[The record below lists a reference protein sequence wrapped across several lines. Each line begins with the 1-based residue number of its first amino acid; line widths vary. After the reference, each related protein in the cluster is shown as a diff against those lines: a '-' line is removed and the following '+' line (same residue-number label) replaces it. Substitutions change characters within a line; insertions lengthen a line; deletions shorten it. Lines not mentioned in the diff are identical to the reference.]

1 MLIFVI
7 IILIILSAF
16 FSASET
22 SFFNIKKHQKV
33 SSKVKSLL
41 KKPRELLTFIL
52 VGNTFVNIAIGSIAA
67 NYTLNVIQFQTSLSK
82 ENLLF
87 VEVILVTIVIL
98 IFGEIIPKSFA
109 IRYSIY
115 FSNLISLPF
124 TILLKVFKPIF
135 FIFYKIS
142 DLIIKLSPF
151 KKEETFDSEEELK
164 MLTELVEKEGT
175 IQHTESEMIQSV
187 FEFDD
192 KLVKEILTPRVD
204 IVGIDSKSTL
214 DEVMDLIT
222 NKKFSK
228 IPVYVDTIDDIKG
241 ILYAKDIIP
250 YLMGSRS
257 SINLLKLSR
266 IPLFIP
272 ETKAI
277 DDLLEDFKI
286 KKKNI
291 AIAVDEWGGTSGL
304 VTLEDIVEE
313 VMGELRDPYDK
324 QEYLFKKINDNN
336 YIVDGSIK
344 IYDLEENIDIDFPDI
359 REYDTL
365 AGFIFDEL
373 GEIPKKG
380 QKINYNNFVFK
391 VFDIIKNRID
401 KVEIVKNDE

>member
-1 MLIFVI
+1 
-7 IILIILSAF
+7 
-16 FSASET
+16 
-22 SFFNIKKHQKV
+22 
-33 SSKVKSLL
+33 
-41 KKPRELLTFIL
+41 
-52 VGNTFVNIAIGSIAA
+52 
-67 NYTLNVIQFQTSLSK
+67 
-82 ENLLF
+82 
-87 VEVILVTIVIL
+87 
-98 IFGEIIPKSFA
+98 
-109 IRYSIY
+109 
-115 FSNLISLPF
+115 
-124 TILLKVFKPIF
+124 
-135 FIFYKIS
+135 
-142 DLIIKLSPF
+142 
-151 KKEETFDSEEELK
+151 
-164 MLTELVEKEGT
+164 
-175 IQHTESEMIQSV
+175 MIQSV
-187 FEFDD
+187 FDFDD

-204 IVGIDSKSTL
+204 ISGIDSKATL
-214 DEVMDLIT
+214 DQAMDLIT

-228 IPVYVDTIDDIKG
+228 IPVYVDTIDNIKG

-257 SINLLKLSR
+257 SIDLLKVSR

-277 DDLLEDFKI
+277 DDLLEDFKV

-324 QEYLFKKINDNN
+324 QEYLFKKINEKN

-365 AGFIFDEL
+365 AGFIFDKL

-380 QKINYNNFVFK
+380 KKVNYDKYEFK
-391 VFDIIKNRID
+391 VLDVIKNRID
-401 KVEIVKNDE
+401 KVEIKNNE

>member
-1 MLIFVI
+1 MLIFI
-7 IILIILSAF
+7 IILLIILSAF

-33 SSKVKSLL
+33 SSRVAVLL

-52 VGNTFVNIAIGSIAA
+52 VGNTLVNIAIGSIAA
-67 NYTLNVIQFQTSLSK
+67 NYTLNVIQHQIQIPK
-82 ENLLF
+82 ENLLLI
-87 VEVILVTIVIL
+87 EVIVVTIVIL

-115 FSNLISLPF
+115 FSNIISLPF
-124 TILLKVFKPIF
+124 SILLKVFKPIF
-135 FIFYKIS
+135 FVFYKIS
-142 DLIIKLSPF
+142 DLFIKLNPF
-151 KKEETFDSEEELK
+151 KKEKIFDSEEELK

-187 FEFDD
+187 FDFDD

-204 IVGIDSKSTL
+204 IIGIDSKSTL
-214 DEVMDLIT
+214 DQAMDLIT

-228 IPVYVDTIDDIKG
+228 LPVYVDTIDNIKG

-266 IPLFIP
+266 TPIFIP

-277 DDLLEDFKI
+277 DDLLEDFKV

-324 QEYLFKKINDNN
+324 QEYLFKKINKNQ

-344 IYDLEENIDIDFPDI
+344 IYDLEENIDISFPPI

-365 AGFIFDEL
+365 AGFIFDKL
-373 GEIPKKG
+373 GEIPQRG
-380 QKINYNNFVFK
+380 QKITYSKYQFK
-391 VFDIIKNRID
+391 VLDVKKNRID
-401 KVEIVKNDE
+401 KIEIKKNE

>member
-1 MLIFVI
+1 MLIFI
-7 IILIILSAF
+7 IILLIILSAF

-33 SSKVKSLL
+33 SSRVAVLL

-52 VGNTFVNIAIGSIAA
+52 VGNTLVNIAIGSIAA
-67 NYTLNVIQFQTSLSK
+67 NYTLNVIQHQSQIPK
-82 ENLLF
+82 ENLLLI
-87 VEVILVTIVIL
+87 EVIVVTIVIL

-115 FSNLISLPF
+115 FSNIISLPF
-124 TILLKVFKPIF
+124 SVLLKVFKPIF
-135 FIFYKIS
+135 FVFYKIS
-142 DLIIKLSPF
+142 DLFIKLNPF
-151 KKEETFDSEEELK
+151 KKEKIFDSEEELK

-187 FEFDD
+187 FDFDD

-204 IVGIDSKSTL
+204 IIGIDSKSTL
-214 DEVMDLIT
+214 DQAMDLIT

-228 IPVYVDTIDDIKG
+228 LPVYVDTIDNIKG

-266 IPLFIP
+266 TPIFIP

-277 DDLLEDFKI
+277 DDLLEDFKV

-324 QEYLFKKINDNN
+324 QEYLFKKINENQ

-344 IYDLEENIDIDFPDI
+344 IYDLEENIDISFPPI

-365 AGFIFDEL
+365 AGFIFDKL
-373 GEIPKKG
+373 GEIPQRG
-380 QKINYNNFVFK
+380 QKITYSKYQFK
-391 VFDIIKNRID
+391 VLDIKKNRID
-401 KVEIVKNDE
+401 KIEINKNE